1 MAKKIRSI
9 TAPNGVEWWV
19 EVPIE
24 TVGAS
29 NAMLLFHHPSGRTAR
44 LDRYA
49 WVNVDTADARNVTT
63 RLDPVS
69 VLESLTDERLAQLF
83 RRSMTVDRSASD
95 PRLADHTSAAVEQGG
110 ATS

>member
-1 MAKKIRSI
+1 MAKKTRAI
-9 TAPNGVEWWV
+9 TAANGVQWSV

-24 TVGAS
+24 AVGAS

-63 RLDPVS
+63 RLDPER
-69 VLESLTDERLAQLF
+69 VLESLNDERLAQLF

-95 PRLADHTSAAVEQGG
+95 PSLADHTAAAVEQGG
-110 ATS
+110 GNA